1 MPTRL
6 SAENTGKKKFNWRE
20 WFIFFVLIAL
30 ILGFSLLND
39 SFFSLQNFQI
49 IGRQT
54 AMVSIIAFGAT
65 FVITAGHIDLSVGAI
80 LGLVGIVAAT
90 IMQAG
95 GGIVLASVVG
105 LLLGAGIGL
114 TNGLLVAKAKIP
126 AFLVTLGT
134 MSIARGIALT
144 ITNTKPL
151 VIMEDGFISFWGAGE
166 VGGFPVSIIWT
177 AIIFF
182 IALWLYR
189 YNKFGNYVK
198 AIGGNKTAAL
208 FSGIKVD
215 KITILVFVLAGLLA
229 AVSALIMAARL
240 KSGRPEVGSGYELEA
255 ITAVILGGTL
265 LSGGK
270 GKMPNTLVGSLI
282 VGIIVNGL
290 TIMGVMSTIQQV
302 IKGIIVIA
310 AVSLSEKE

>member
-1 MPTRL
+1 MPIRL
-6 SAENTGKKKFNWRE
+6 TAENAEKRKFNWRN
-20 WFIFFVLIAL
+20 WFIFIVLIGLL
-30 ILGFSLLND
+30 IAFSLLHD
-39 SFFSLQNFQI
+39 SFFSLTNFQT

-65 FVITAGHIDLSVGAI
+65 FVITAGQIDLSVGAI

-95 GGIVLASVVG
+95 GGPVLASTVG

-114 TNGLLVAKAKIP
+114 ANGLLVAIAKIP

-134 MSIARGIALT
+134 MSIARGLALT

-151 VIMEDGFISFWGAGE
+151 VIMDDSFIEFWGAGSI
-166 VGGFPVSIIWT
+166 GGFPTSILWT

-189 YNKFGNYVK
+189 YHRFGNYVK

-208 FSGIKVD
+208 FSGIKVN
-215 KITILVFVLAGLLA
+215 KQTILVFVLAGLLA

-290 TIMGVMSTIQQV
+290 TILGVQSTIQQV
-302 IKGIIVIA
+302 IKGIIIIS
-310 AVSLSEKE
+310 AVSLGEKE